1 MRAEAGGVSY
11 HVLVRPDLRVG
22 MYLEA
27 SRSKMLECGL
37 GVIILPFRAA
47 PLSAWWMMELQ

>member
-27 SRSKMLECGL
+27 RRSKMLECGL

-47 PLSAWWMMELQ
+47 PLSTWWMMELQ